1 MTAEFTGSR
10 GKIHYGHW
18 TPAEPQA
25 LVVFFHGLG
34 EHIGSYEALAGALTN
49 AGFAV
54 WALDHAGERVG
65 PWELRKDPGERPTA
79 ARWRRATSAPEPARS
94 APR

>member
-54 WALDHAGERVG
+54 
-65 PWELRKDPGERPTA
+65 
-79 ARWRRATSAPEPARS
+79 
-94 APR
+94 